1 MMVINDQHATNQA
14 SLDCLVPSLSST
26 QSKRS
31 GGGGPLV
38 SGITT
43 WYQVILPAMT
53 LIEQSNLYVDREM
66 TSP

>member
-1 MMVINDQHATNQA
+1 MINMPLTKPALTALCPLCPQHKVKD
-14 SLDCLVPSLSST
+14 L
-26 QSKRS
+26 
-31 GGGGPLV
+31 GGGRPLV